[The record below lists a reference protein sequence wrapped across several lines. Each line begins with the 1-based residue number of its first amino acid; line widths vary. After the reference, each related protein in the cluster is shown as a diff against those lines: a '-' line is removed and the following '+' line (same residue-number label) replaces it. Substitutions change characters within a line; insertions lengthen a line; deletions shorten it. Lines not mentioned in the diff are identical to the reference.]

1 MELIYLQTPFR
12 NDNQRIILAS
22 MLYWHKPIFFVS
34 SFFRVWTWIWMVTE
48 TRDLLP
54 RRHGEGNL
62 RWDTDESMACTAVC
76 RQVVVKKSKSA
87 YDIPEKKFSVQS
99 SLTSQFQGNFQK
111 RSCKVEASWVWWIY
125 SFIWLIR
132 IHWLPNIPI
141 TFRDYP
147 VHFRPFSQ
155 KIFYEHVYLC
165 TAVLPW
171 ELLSIHPLPV
181 IHL

>member
-1 MELIYLQTPFR
+1 MEIIYLQTPFR

-22 MLYWHKPIFFVS
+22 MLYWHKPIFFFPCLLS
-34 SFFRVWTWIWMVTE
+34 SEFGLGYEWSPKHVTCYQGDTVKVTWDEILMNQWHARLLVDRLSVKRVKVHMISP
-48 TRDLLP
+48 RDT
-54 RRHGEGNL
+54 G
-62 RWDTDESMACTAVC
+62 
-76 RQVVVKKSKSA
+76 
-87 YDIPEKKFSVQS
+87 I
-99 SLTSQFQGNFQK
+99 
-111 RSCKVEASWVWWIY
+111 RSCKVEASRVWWIY

-155 KIFYEHVYLC
+155 KLFYEHVYLC

-171 ELLSIHPLPV
+171 ELFSIHPLPV